1 MLGYGRRIIHAL
13 HQYFYKVSC
22 SMRLVQLIAHK
33 SHVTFRPTTF
43 GVAAPSARIRSLC
56 TGFKRGEAQIEV
68 LIMNI
73 QGKTALVTGASR
85 GIGRAI
91 ALELAQQ
98 GVKRLLLVA
107 RDAARLSEVATLIEA
122 MGVEVMTLAVD
133 LTQPVEVNIAIAQ
146 AWRDRGPIHLLINC
160 AGVAHQ
166 TPFLQSQLPKVHQE
180 IAINLVG
187 MYTITHLVA
196 RRMAVQREGTIV
208 NVSSLMGKVAAPT
221 MATYSAT
228 KFAILGFTQ
237 ALRGEL
243 REHNIRVVA
252 LLPSLTDT
260 DMVRELQWFRWV
272 LPMTPQR
279 VAQALIAGLHKGLP
293 EILVGWQSHLVVWC
307 NRIAPMLLEKFLL
320 MAAPLSRDRQKRYQ
334 FRHAE
339 ATSR

>member
-1 MLGYGRRIIHAL
+1 
-13 HQYFYKVSC
+13 
-22 SMRLVQLIAHK
+22 
-33 SHVTFRPTTF
+33 
-43 GVAAPSARIRSLC
+43 
-56 TGFKRGEAQIEV
+56 
-68 LIMNI
+68 MNM
-73 QGKTALVTGASR
+73 QGQTALVTGASR

-107 RDAARLSEVATLIEA
+107 RDATRLAEVASLIEA
-122 MGVEVMTLAVD
+122 LGVEVMTLALD

-146 AWRDRGPIHLLINC
+146 AWRDCGPIHLLINC

-166 TPFLQSQLPKVHQE
+166 APFLQSQLPKVHQE

-279 VAQALIAGLHKGLP
+279 VAQALIAGIHKGSP

-320 MAAPLSRDRQKRYQ
+320 MAAPLSSGRQKRYQ

>member
-1 MLGYGRRIIHAL
+1 MH
-13 HQYFYKVSC
+13 
-22 SMRLVQLIAHK
+22 
-33 SHVTFRPTTF
+33 
-43 GVAAPSARIRSLC
+43 
-56 TGFKRGEAQIEV
+56 
-68 LIMNI
+68 I

-98 GVKRLLLVA
+98 GVKCLLLLA
-107 RDAARLSEVATLIEA
+107 RDRQRLAEVATEISLL
-122 MGVEVMTLAVD
+122 GVEVVTLALD
-133 LTQPVEVNIAIAQ
+133 LTQPVEVNIALAQ
-146 AWRDRGPIHLLINC
+146 AWRDHGPIHLLVNC

-166 TPFLQSQLPKVHQE
+166 TPFLQAQLSQVQEE

-187 MYTITHLVA
+187 MYTITRLVA
-196 RRMAVQREGTIV
+196 RRMAAQREGTIV

-243 REHNIRVVA
+243 ATHNIQVKA

-272 LPMTPQR
+272 RPMTPEK
-279 VAQALIAGLHKGLP
+279 VARALMVGLHKESP
-293 EILVGWQSHLVVWC
+293 EILVGWQSHLAVWC
-307 NRIAPMLLEKFLL
+307 NRIAPRLLEKILL
-320 MAAPLSRDRQKRYQ
+320 MAAPLSQGRQKSYQ
-334 FRHAE
+334 RLRPARA
-339 ATSR
+339 ATH